1 MTDQLLTWEQ
11 AYKCDA
17 STCGGKGW
25 NLARLHHHGFKIPD
39 GGIITNAL
47 YDEVISIPLIQN
59 LIKQTSKLAPTNL
72 SDIHNTTLFALHEA
86 FINTAL
92 PEAFNRALEN
102 FLAQQQL
109 TNQFISIRSSVN
121 QEDGETAS
129 FAGIHDSVLNI
140 RGIAESQRA
149 ILQCYASVWS
159 ARAIC
164 YRRKMGISDNEI
176 TMALVINRMVNVK
189 SAGVAFSCDP
199 ASGRHDVIT
208 INANYGL
215 GESVVAGSVEPD
227 QYRLNRFHKEI
238 IDQKIGQK
246 EQLYRAKIDG
256 GCEWLPTE
264 PPNIACLNEAKQKEL
279 ASLCDR
285 VFHALGNG
293 EVHQDVEWAFDGEQ
307 FVLLQAR
314 PVTVMKKVV
323 CAEISD
329 QPEVWSN
336 GNFRDAVPMV
346 QSHLTIEFCDQ
357 LINEILHLN
366 FDGFYE
372 VDPAL
377 RFGRQFEGRFYCN
390 ASLLQWLW
398 FDSVGFPQEQFNISL
413 GGHQPI
419 TKIDEQ
425 YKKGIGRKI
434 GRLLRGIKFYCS
446 MQRYRKHIPDIVK
459 NEGAYAKHHRQID
472 YSALSNESMFE
483 SLKALRQHLE
493 EYNRPFIMMTSLSG
507 ALFMLVQILEKHLG
521 KRAYPLANTLMAGKA
536 DITSANHGHQLQHL
550 AQLLNNEPTTK
561 QIVTQNSFTPSEWQ
575 TTLPDS
581 EFKVAFADFL
591 EQYGHRAVYEM
602 DLSRPCWRQDPSYLF
617 DCIKGNLNTP
627 RHQINSINHQ
637 QKVDEAWQEI
647 RRHVPRYK
655 YSQIK
660 KQLTAAVLG
669 AEAKELSKSIYVS
682 LMEPMRNALSEIGKR
697 FAEKNLLESKDD
709 IFHCAQCEI
718 EAILKNQWNG
728 ATLKALV
735 ATRKALKLQ
744 REDQPAPDVIIDNSP
759 QQISSPKN
767 KHHAGLTGIGAA
779 VGIATGTARLIKTPD
794 EGHRLQAGDVLVAP
808 STDPAWTPLF
818 LNASAIVM
826 ETGGYLSHG
835 AIVAREYGIPAVVNV
850 AGVFS
855 AIKNGETVKV
865 NGDLGR
871 VVILNG

>member
-1 MTDQLLTWEQ
+1 MTNRLLTWQQ
-11 AYKCDA
+11 AYKSDVT
-17 STCGGKGW
+17 TCGGKGW
-25 NLARLHHHGFKIPD
+25 NMALLHHHGFKVPD
-39 GGIITNAL
+39 GGIITNTL
-47 YDEVISIPLIQN
+47 YDEVTSLPSIQN
-59 LIKQTSKLAPTNL
+59 LIQQTSKLAPTDL
-72 SDIHNTTLFALHEA
+72 SDPNNTTLSALHEA
-86 FINTAL
+86 FLNTEL
-92 PEAFNRALEN
+92 PATFIKTLDD

-109 TNQFISIRSSVN
+109 TNEFISVRSSVN

-129 FAGIHDSVLNI
+129 FAGIHDSILNI
-140 RGIAESQRA
+140 QGAAEIARA

-159 ARAIC
+159 ARAIS
-164 YRRKMGISDNEI
+164 YRRKMAISDNDI
-176 TMALVINRMVNVK
+176 TMALVINQMVNVE

-199 ASGRHDVIT
+199 ASGRHDAIT

-227 QYRLNRFHKEI
+227 QYRLNRFHKGI

-246 EQLYRAKIDG
+246 QQQCRAKREG

-264 PPNIACLNEAKQKEL
+264 QPNSACLNERQQKEL
-279 ASLCDR
+279 ASLSDR

-293 EVHQDVEWAFDGEQ
+293 EQHQDIEWAFDGEQ
-307 FVLLQAR
+307 FILLQAR
-314 PVTVMKKVV
+314 PVTAMKKVV

-336 GNFRDAVPMV
+336 GIFRDAVPMV
-346 QSHLTIEFCDQ
+346 KSNLSIEFCDQ
-357 LINEILHLN
+357 IINEILHEN
-366 FDGFYE
+366 FSGFYE
-372 VDPAL
+372 IDPAL

-390 ASLLQWLW
+390 TSLLQWLW
-398 FDSVGFPQEQFNISL
+398 FDAVGFPQEQLNISL

-434 GRLLRGIKFYCS
+434 RRLLRGIKFFS
-446 MQRYRKHIPDIVK
+446 LIQRYRKNIPDIVK
-459 NEGAYAKHHRQID
+459 SEGGFAQHHRQID
-472 YSALSNESMFE
+472 YSALSDEALLD
-483 SLKALRQHLE
+483 SLKALRHHLS

-507 ALFMLVQILEKHLG
+507 ALFMLVQTLEKHLG
-521 KRAYPLANTLMAGKA
+521 KHAYSLANVLMAGKA

-561 QIVTQNSFTPSEWQ
+561 QIILHNSFNPVEWR
-575 TTLPDS
+575 TALPDS
-581 EFKVAFADFL
+581 EFKTAFAGFI

-627 RHQINSINHQ
+627 RHQTNSANHQ

-647 RRHVPRYK
+647 RSNVPRYK
-655 YSQIK
+655 HSQIK
-660 KQLTAAVLG
+660 KQLAAAVIG

-682 LMEPMRNALSEIGKR
+682 LMEAMRHALSEIGKR
-697 FAEKNLLESKDD
+697 FAKRNLLDSKDD

-718 EAILKNQWNG
+718 EAILKNRWDG
-728 ATLKALV
+728 STLKTLV
-735 ATRKALKLQ
+735 ATRKALKLK
-744 REDQPAPDVIIDNSP
+744 REGQPAPDVIINDIP
-759 QQISSPKN
+759 QQTTSSTN
-767 KHHAGLTGIGAA
+767 IHHAGLTGVGAA
-779 VGIATGTARLIKTPD
+779 CGIATGTARLIQTPD
-794 EGHRLQAGDVLVAP
+794 EGSRLQAGDVLVAP

-855 AIKNGETVKV
+855 AIKNGETVRV
-865 NGDLGR
+865 NGDLGS
-871 VVILNG
+871 VEVLNN